1 MTEEIWQQLFLDIF
15 LRLSLCDY
23 GDLKLDFNL
32 LTADCL
38 NKYLEILVPQSMPC
52 TVVSNNLDAGQE
64 ATVRTGHGLV
74 PNWERSTSGLYT
86 VTLLI

>member
-64 ATVRTGHGLV
+64 ATARTAHEQQTG
-74 PNWERSTSGLYT
+74 SK
-86 VTLLI
+86 